1 MRYDARMMISTPTEA
16 EALRAEIA
24 ALAARMIAE
33 DGADYGSAKRRAA
46 KQLLGNQK
54 IRGDVLPD
62 NSQVEQEVREYNAL
76 FFADSQP
83 QRLLELREIAAEI
96 MQKLDKFNPYL
107 VGAVFNGTAN
117 RHSDIYLHLYTDNSK
132 EVAIFL
138 LNLDI
143 QYEVSETTNKRNE
156 TLETLS
162 FMYRNE
168 GVHLLIHSH
177 DDLRTSPR
185 ADRSS
190 LAALQLLIEQHHA
203 NLNNE

>member
-1 MRYDARMMISTPTEA
+1 MRYDAQMMISTSTDA

-54 IRGDVLPD
+54 IRGDVMPD
-62 NSQVEQEVREYNAL
+62 NSQVELEVREYNAL
-76 FFADSQP
+76 FFGDSQP
-83 QRLLELREIAAEI
+83 QRLLALREIALDV

-117 RHSDIYLHLYTDNSK
+117 KHSDIYLHLYTDNSK

-138 LNLDI
+138 LNMNI
-143 QYEVSETTNKRNE
+143 QYEISESTNKRNE
-156 TLETLS
+156 TMETLS
-162 FMYRNE
+162 FMNQNE

-177 DDLRTSPR
+177 DDLRASPR
-185 ADRSS
+185 ADRASFS
-190 LAALQLLIEQHHA
+190 ALKRLIEQPQT
-203 NLNNE
+203 NSDL